1 MRDVI
6 TLTLDPLEQRLVI
19 KGLADF
25 RNLLIENER
34 PFGEVDDLLVK
45 ILEASEKRR
54 TKDREER

>member
-25 RNLLIENER
+25 RNLLIENEW

-54 TKDREER
+54 TRDREER

>member
-54 TKDREER
+54 TRDREER